1 MSFLKNVMSH
11 PLPFLALNLFD
22 EHQFSSKDN
31 MIFGQGGGI
40 RNMILFM
47 LDTCI
52 IFSTSNISQH
62 KVGFMQ
68 DYSNPYII
76 YVK

>member
-1 MSFLKNVMSH
+1 MSFLKNAMSH
-11 PLPFLALNLFD
+11 PLPLSTLNLFD

-31 MIFGQGGGI
+31 MIFGQSGRI

-52 IFSTSNISQH
+52 IFLN
-62 KVGFMQ
+62 
-68 DYSNPYII
+68 N
-76 YVK
+76 